1 MMMERV
7 ITPENVELSDIHDR
21 PELITSL
28 LYKKFL
34 QKIDEAIEAT
44 PRRKYD
50 KANSALQH
58 CNDIVTR
65 LGFGIK
71 YEAGVLA
78 DRLEML
84 YQYVFELVLE
94 ANRTKDVAKM
104 EEAKRIIKD
113 LDEAW
118 TIAME
123 KVKQSG
129 NAAPSTTA
137 GIKARRPALNP
148 YERME
153 IDQETLEQAQAKP
166 REL

>member
-1 MMMERV
+1 MERV
-7 ITPENVELSDIHDR
+7 VTLENVELSDIHDR

-34 QKIDEAIEAT
+34 QKIEEAIAAMSEH
-44 PRRKYD
+44 KYD
-50 KANSALQH
+50 RVNSALQL

-84 YQYVFELVLE
+84 YQYVFDLILA
-94 ANRTKDVAKM
+94 ANYTKDTAKM
-104 EEAKRIIKD
+104 REAKKIMEE
-113 LDEAW
+113 LDGAW
-118 TIAME
+118 TTAME
-123 KVKQSG
+123 KVRQSDSTASSVNSG
-129 NAAPSTTA
+129 MKMKKPS
-137 GIKARRPALNP
+137 INP

-153 IDQETLEQAQAKP
+153 IDQETLEKAQANP

>member
-1 MMMERV
+1 MERV
-7 ITPENVELSDIHDR
+7 VTLENVELSDIHNR

-34 QKIDEAIEAT
+34 QKIDEALENI
-44 PRRKYD
+44 PNRKYD
-50 KANSALQH
+50 KVNSALQL

-84 YQYVFELVLE
+84 YQYVFDLVLE
-94 ANRTKDVAKM
+94 GNRTKDISKLQ
-104 EEAKRIIKD
+104 EARNIISE

-118 TIAME
+118 TIALE
-123 KVKQSG
+123 KEKKSDVAQ
-129 NAAPSTTA
+129 APVVGGMKRSV
-137 GIKARRPALNP
+137 LNP
-148 YERME
+148 YEQME
-153 IDQETLEQAQAKP
+153 IQNETLDQAQASQRK
-166 REL
+166 L